1 MVKKSYAV
9 MNMSYRDPSREEDY
23 LLTRAQGKPSFHIPV
38 NMADTQ
44 KMYASENTELI
55 CQNTLNELELDRY
68 TKQEVNIM
76 VEDLV
81 MEVQQHVNDVF
92 VVDKITE
99 DTVINKPENEEK
111 LVFDFL
117 PIL

>member
-23 LLTRAQGKPSFHIPV
+23 LLTRIQGKPSFHIPV
-38 NMADTQ
+38 NMVDTQ
-44 KMYASENTELI
+44 KMYASEATAFI
-55 CQNTLNELELDRY
+55 CQDTLAELECDMY
-68 TKQEVNIM
+68 TKHELDTM

-81 MEVQQHVNDVF
+81 MEVQRHADNVF
-92 VVDKITE
+92 TAGPNANESITNIP
-99 DTVINKPENEEK
+99 DNEEK